1 MRLATGFNLSLD
13 PSAILSDVT
22 KVRNVRLRAVNPNS
36 VEGTIDQWNL
46 GIQRELGRN
55 IVVTIDYVGTKG
67 THLSTLRNLNQPFF
81 NANGTV
87 LNVNGSPVVPYPDL
101 GPIEFRENNGNS
113 MYNGLEASVQKRF
126 GRGLS
131 FGAGYNFSKSIDES
145 QEHLASGG
153 TGSFTQNAKNVLGE
167 RRGPSDFDV
176 RHSFGAS
183 MLYELPFGRGRA
195 YLTEGPLS
203 YILGGWR
210 YSQLARLRS
219 GRPFTIRAGGNDTT
233 IGGPRGGG
241 LVSAFADCLR
251 DGSLAGESS
260 QNIDNWF
267 DKTAYSVPT
276 APNPTKNN
284 AVEAR
289 LGNCG
294 RNNIRGPDY
303 IDFDFGIG
311 RTFDY
316 FGENRKLEFRWEVFN
331 MFNTPQFGLPE
342 RNASSSAFGRISTLS
357 GDPRAMQFALKFVF

>member
-1 MRLATGFNLSLD
+1 
-13 PSAILSDVT
+13 
-22 KVRNVRLRAVNPNS
+22 
-36 VEGTIDQWNL
+36 
-46 GIQRELGRN
+46 
-55 IVVTIDYVGTKG
+55 
-67 THLSTLRNLNQPFF
+67 
-81 NANGTV
+81 
-87 LNVNGSPVVPYPDL
+87 
-101 GPIEFRENNGNS
+101 
-113 MYNGLEASVQKRF
+113 
-126 GRGLS
+126 
-131 FGAGYNFSKSIDES
+131 
-145 QEHLASGG
+145 
-153 TGSFTQNAKNVLGE
+153 
-167 RRGPSDFDV
+167 
-176 RHSFGAS
+176 
-183 MLYELPFGRGRA
+183 
-195 YLTEGPLS
+195 
-203 YILGGWR
+203 
-210 YSQLARLRS
+210 
-219 GRPFTIRAGGNDTT
+219 
-233 IGGPRGGG
+233 
-241 LVSAFADCLR
+241 VSAFADCLR
-251 DGSLAGESS
+251 DGSLAGEPS